1 MIFLRNCWNMAQF
14 LELNSDQRRELI
26 NTRQRYQAWRNAADR
41 ERGYRG
47 SMVWEETKGTQYLLR
62 SYYDEKG
69 SRRQKSLGKRAPD
82 TELVKQRF
90 DSERKEAVG
99 GRKSLDTILERQAG
113 VNRALGLGRV
123 PLIAAKI
130 LRLIDKR
137 GLLGSGLR
145 VAGTNSLYCYEAAC
159 GVFVDAGFVATLDID
174 LLFDSRRR
182 LHLVGNPDLPD
193 ESLIQVLRLADRSF
207 ERTGQPFRAENDEGY
222 LVDLIKP
229 MHNPPWRS
237 ERRAIGAADDL
248 QAAEIEGL
256 IWLENAPPFEQVA
269 VDERGYPV
277 RMVACDPRA
286 FAIHKHWISA
296 RQDRDPLKRTRDS
309 EQARVVA
316 ELTAA
321 YLPHLP
327 FDSNALRM
335 IPRDVVEAAGHL
347 FVARQ

>member
-1 MIFLRNCWNMAQF
+1 MTEF
-14 LELNSDQRRELI
+14 LELNNDQRREMV

-41 ERGYRG
+41 EQGYRG
-47 SMVWEETKGTQYLLR
+47 SMVWEETEGTLYLLR

-69 SRRQKSLGKRAPD
+69 RRRQKSLGKRNPD
-82 TELVKQRF
+82 SELVKQRF
-90 DSERKEAVG
+90 DSERKGAVES
-99 GRKSLDTILERQAG
+99 RKSLDAILERQAA

-159 GVFVDAGFVATLDID
+159 GVFVDPGIVATLDID

-193 ESLIQVLRLADRSF
+193 ESLIQLLRLADRSF
-207 ERTGQPFRAENDEGY
+207 RRTEQSFRAENDEGY
-222 LVDLIKP
+222 LVDLIN
-229 MHNPPWRS
+229 HNPPWRS
-237 ERRAIGAADDL
+237 ERRAIGAADDM
-248 QAAEIEGL
+248 QAAEIQGL
-256 IWLENAPPFEQVA
+256 VWLENAPPFEQIA
-269 VDERGYPV
+269 IDERGYPV
-277 RMVACDPRA
+277 PMVASDPRV
-286 FAIHKHWISA
+286 FAIHKHWISV
-296 RQDRDPLKRTRDS
+296 REDRDPLKRKRDS

-316 ELTAA
+316 ALTAA

-327 FDSNALRM
+327 FDSDALRM
-335 IPRDVVEAAGHL
+335 IPRDVVDAARR
-347 FVARQ
+347 FFAVPQ

>member
-130 LRLIDKR
+130 L
-137 GLLGSGLR
+137 
-145 VAGTNSLYCYEAAC
+145 
-159 GVFVDAGFVATLDID
+159 
-174 LLFDSRRR
+174 
-182 LHLVGNPDLPD
+182 
-193 ESLIQVLRLADRSF
+193 
-207 ERTGQPFRAENDEGY
+207 
-222 LVDLIKP
+222 
-229 MHNPPWRS
+229 
-237 ERRAIGAADDL
+237 
-248 QAAEIEGL
+248 
-256 IWLENAPPFEQVA
+256 
-269 VDERGYPV
+269 
-277 RMVACDPRA
+277 
-286 FAIHKHWISA
+286 
-296 RQDRDPLKRTRDS
+296 
-309 EQARVVA
+309 
-316 ELTAA
+316 
-321 YLPHLP
+321 
-327 FDSNALRM
+327 
-335 IPRDVVEAAGHL
+335 
-347 FVARQ
+347 